1 MHLAAIEI
9 DCAATSTRHAAASTC
24 FLYNSL
30 IAVQLAHIEIDRA
43 PMRLEPAA
51 LLQKASTLHAHSNGV
66 ARVRVCVHAH
76 LSFQSKEKGWKQALT
91 SA

>member
-9 DCAATSTRHAAASTC
+9 DCAATRTHHAAASC
-24 FLYNSL
+24 YSL